1 LVAASPELG
10 GEQHSC
16 SIFEKRERI
25 WLYWPACGIL
35 IGLMPASPPT
45 SYRLTRRTGA
55 RATFVPLVVMAI
67 FVLASAALAA
77 ESDFPTAAKLLQR
90 YCFDCHS
97 NATAEGQVN
106 LEQMAAQRAFN
117 TGFRTW
123 EKVASVLESDR
134 MPPRDMPQPTADER
148 RQLVALIRGEVSRVA
163 EESAGD
169 PGQVVLRRLTS
180 AEYAYTIQD
189 LTGLDLDLDREF
201 VSDAAGGEGF
211 TNVGSV
217 QFLDDSGLARYL
229 EAAKKVAAHAV
240 IGTGPLQFFADPGK
254 TGLELS
260 AIHRIRQIYRDHGFR
275 TAAGE
280 GGVPFGL
287 DRYPKAFFA
296 AWRYQHRERLG
307 IGKASLESLAVEE
320 GLQPQ
325 FVSHVWSVLNKP
337 SLSFPASE
345 IVAKWHQLPAPRS
358 ALQPLDETRAACDE
372 LYRFMTDWQTRL
384 AKAVGDEEEAP
395 VLSESSFQVEK
406 SHRFFARFAWNM
418 EVPAV
423 GRVQFSVIPGDPSR
437 QQDSVVVWR
446 NARMRFRRL
455 TRRREE
461 SPLLTTLLTDEAAK
475 QFAFGVHPRGGT
487 IGPNDFVTIGAAT
500 RIIELPVPEGARG
513 VDLVVE
519 TELDLEH
526 GENCVVRC
534 SLIEGDDPKMLRI
547 NSALLADPAGEPFL
561 AWKTGVIEFARLL
574 PQVSHREPAPS
585 DRDPIPFPFLNTYNM
600 PERNFFHTGV
610 KYHRDDAF
618 FTRYLLDDATRTR
631 LDQAWMDLL
640 GSFEYHDI
648 LLRFTA
654 EKFQRDLGDRTIAIL
669 DDAWIQGLPEEPKQY
684 VARLKADYVRT
695 QEQRKLAERGHLD
708 DVVSFASRAWRR
720 LLSADEG
727 KRLRDFYAQLR
738 REQSLGH
745 AEAVRGVI
753 ARILVAPDFV
763 YRAERPQERAGVVAL
778 TGDELASRLSFLIWS
793 SLPDDELRRAAAA
806 GELRDP
812 EQLARQTRR
821 MLHDPKA
828 RRLATEFFG
837 QWLGFYQFDRFRGV
851 DPERFPEF
859 NDKLKAALYDESISF
874 FEHIVRDDRP
884 AKEILFADYAFLSD
898 DVARHYG
905 FDVSGLTAA
914 PSRVAADQA
923 PHRGGLFG
931 LGAVLTVTS
940 APLRTSPVKR
950 GDWIL
955 RRVLG
960 TPVPPPPANAG
971 SIAADDTPADGK
983 TVRQRLEAH
992 RQDATCINCHSR
1004 IDPLGFALEHYD
1016 SLGRWRATYRN
1027 DEPIDDAI
1035 TLAGGAHVAGP
1046 DGLRRYMAEHQDQF
1060 YRTLCGKLLAYSLG
1074 RGELASDRHLMQQ
1087 MLDDV
1092 QSGDGSLGDLIV
1104 DMVQSKQF
1112 RHRRGPLLDE
1122 AAAAEL
1128 KSPREAAHDDR

>member
-1 LVAASPELG
+1 
-10 GEQHSC
+10 
-16 SIFEKRERI
+16 
-25 WLYWPACGIL
+25 
-35 IGLMPASPPT
+35 M
-45 SYRLTRRTGA
+45 
-55 RATFVPLVVMAI
+55 
-67 FVLASAALAA
+67 AALAVFALAPAASSA
-77 ESDFPTAAKLLQR
+77 EPDFAAAPKLFQQF
-90 YCFDCHS
+90 CFDCHS
-97 NATAEGQVN
+97 NATAEAQIN

-117 TGFRTW
+117 TGFKSW
-123 EKVASVLESDR
+123 EKVAMAIESDR
-134 MPPRDMPQPTADER
+134 MPPKDMPQPTADQR
-148 RQLVALIRGEVSRVA
+148 RQLTSTIRAQVNHAA
-163 EESAGD
+163 EKTAGD

-201 VSDAAGGEGF
+201 VSNAAGGEGF
-211 TNVGSV
+211 TNVGNV

-229 EAAKKVAAHAV
+229 EAAKKLAAHAV
-240 IGTGPLQFFADPGK
+240 IGTGPLQFFSDPGK

-296 AWRYQHRERLG
+296 VWRFHHRERLG
-307 IGKASLESLAVEE
+307 IDSVTLESLANDE
-320 GLQPQ
+320 GLPPQ
-325 FVSHVWSVLNKP
+325 FVGHVWSVLNKP
-337 SLSFPASE
+337 SLSFPTSE
-345 IVAKWHQLPAPRS
+345 IVARWHQLPSPKS
-358 ALQPLDETRAACDE
+358 KNQSLDETRAACDE

-406 SHRFFARFAWNM
+406 DHKFFARFAWNM
-418 EVPAV
+418 EVPTVA
-423 GRVQFSVIPGDPSR
+423 RVQFSIIPGDPSR
-437 QQDSVVVWR
+437 QVDSVVVWR
-446 NARMRFRRL
+446 NPRFRFRKL
-455 TRRREE
+455 SRRREDA
-461 SPLLTTLLTDEAAK
+461 PLLTAVLSEEAAK
-475 QFAFGVHPRGGT
+475 PFAFGVHPRGGD
-487 IGPNDFVTIGAAT
+487 IGPNDFVTVGEET
-500 RIIELPVPEGARG
+500 RFFELPVPEGARG
-513 VDLVVE
+513 IDLLVE
-519 TELDLEH
+519 TELDLEN

-534 SLIEGDDPKMLRI
+534 SVIEGDDPKMLRV
-547 NSALLADPAGEPFL
+547 NSALLADPAGAPFQ

-585 DRDPIPFPFLNTYNM
+585 DRDPIPFPFTNTYNT

-618 FTRYLLDDATRTR
+618 FTRYLLDEATRLR

-640 GSFEYHDI
+640 SSFEYHDI

-654 EKFQRDLGDRTIAIL
+654 EKFQHDIGDRAIATV
-669 DDAWIQGLPEEPKQY
+669 DDAWMQTLPEEPRQFIT
-684 VARLKADYVRT
+684 RLKADYLRT
-695 QEQRKLAERGHLD
+695 HQRLKLAEPAHIN
-708 DVVSFASRAWRR
+708 DVIAFASRAWRR
-720 LLSADEG
+720 SLTADEG
-727 KRLRDFYAQLR
+727 KRLSEFYFELR
-738 REQSLGH
+738 RDQNLGH
-745 AEAVRGVI
+745 SDAVRGVI
-753 ARILVAPDFV
+753 ARIVVAPDFV
-763 YRAERPQERAGVVAL
+763 FRAERPTQQAGIVAL

-793 SLPDDELRRAAAA
+793 SLPDAELRRAAAV

-812 EQLARQTRR
+812 EHLARQARR
-821 MLHDPKA
+821 MLRDLKA
-828 RRLATEFFG
+828 RRFATEFFG

-859 NDKLKAALYDESISF
+859 NDKLKTALHEEAVSF
-874 FEHIVRDDRP
+874 FEHIVRENRP
-884 AKEILFADYAFLSD
+884 VKEILFADYAFLSD
-898 DVARHYG
+898 EVARHYAI
-905 FDVSGLTAA
+905 DAPGLTAV
-914 PSRVAADQA
+914 SQKVAADQA

-992 RQDATCINCHSR
+992 RQDATCVNCHSR

-1035 TLAGGAHVAGP
+1035 MLSGGAHVAGP
-1046 DGLRRYMAEHQDQF
+1046 EGLRRYMAQHQDQF
-1060 YRTLCGKLLAYSLG
+1060 YRTLVAKLLAYSLG
-1074 RGELASDRHLMQQ
+1074 RGELASDRRLTEQ
-1087 MLDDV
+1087 MLAHAN
-1092 QSGDGSLGDLIV
+1092 SGEGSLSDLIV
-1104 DMVQSKQF
+1104 DIVQSKQF
-1112 RHRRGPLLDE
+1112 RHRRGSSLDS
-1122 AAAAEL
+1122 AAAENTNL
-1128 KSPREAAHDDR
+1128 REAQP